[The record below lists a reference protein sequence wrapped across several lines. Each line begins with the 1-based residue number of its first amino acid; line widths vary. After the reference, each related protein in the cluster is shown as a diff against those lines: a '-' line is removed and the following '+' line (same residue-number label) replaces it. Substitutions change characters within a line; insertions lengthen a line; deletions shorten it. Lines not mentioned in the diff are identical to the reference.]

1 VAFALKTWNAQ
12 TNLKSKDQH
21 MATKKKAPAKKAVAK
36 KAPAKKA
43 PAKKAPAKKAP
54 VAKKAAAKKAVAK
67 KAPAKKAP
75 AKKAPAKK
83 AAVAAPAAK
92 PKAGVKAKMT
102 KTAILNDIAEST
114 NLSRAQVASVMD
126 ELESVIERHI
136 RKRSVGE
143 FTLPGLLKIKA
154 AKRPATKKRMG
165 RNPATGEE
173 IVIAAKPAT
182 TRVRISALKKLKDM
196 IA

>member
-1 VAFALKTWNAQ
+1 
-12 TNLKSKDQH
+12 
-21 MATKKKAPAKKAVAK
+21 MATQK

-43 PAKKAPAKKAP
+43 PARKAP
-54 VAKKAAAKKAVAK
+54 AKKAAAKKAPVK
-67 KAPAKKAP
+67 KAPVKKAA

-83 AAVAAPAAK
+83 AAVAAPVK
-92 PKAGVKAKMT
+92 KAPGIKAKMT
-102 KTAILNDIAEST
+102 KTAILNEIATNT
-114 NLSRAQVASVMD
+114 NLSRAQVNSVMD

-173 IVIAAKPAT
+173 IVIPAKPAT
-182 TRVRISALKKLKDM
+182 TRVRVTALKKLKDM
-196 IA
+196 IV

>member
-1 VAFALKTWNAQ
+1 
-12 TNLKSKDQH
+12 
-21 MATKKKAPAKKAVAK
+21 MATQ
-36 KAPAKKA
+36 
-43 PAKKAPAKKAP
+43 
-54 VAKKAAAKKAVAK
+54 
-67 KAPAKKAP
+67 KKAP

-83 AAVAAPAAK
+83 AAAKKAPAKKAAVKKAPVKKAVAKKAPAKKAAAAPVK
-92 PKAGVKAKMT
+92 KAPGIKAKMT
-102 KTAILNDIAEST
+102 KTAILNEIAT
-114 NLSRAQVASVMD
+114 NTTLSRAQVSSVMD

-173 IVIAAKPAT
+173 IVIPAKPAT
-182 TRVRISALKKLKDM
+182 TRVRVTALQKLKEM
-196 IA
+196 IV

>member
-1 VAFALKTWNAQ
+1 
-12 TNLKSKDQH
+12 
-21 MATKKKAPAKKAVAK
+21 MATQ
-36 KAPAKKA
+36 
-43 PAKKAPAKKAP
+43 
-54 VAKKAAAKKAVAK
+54 
-67 KAPAKKAP
+67 KKAP

-83 AAVAAPAAK
+83 AAVKKAPAKKAAAKKAPVKKAAAAPVK
-92 PKAGVKAKMT
+92 KAPGIKAKMN
-102 KTAILNDIAEST
+102 KTAILNEIATNT
-114 NLSRAQVASVMD
+114 NLSRAQVSSVMD

-173 IVIAAKPAT
+173 IVIPAKPAT
-182 TRVRISALKKLKDM
+182 TRVRVTALKKLKDM
-196 IA
+196 IV

>member
-1 VAFALKTWNAQ
+1 
-12 TNLKSKDQH
+12 
-21 MATKKKAPAKKAVAK
+21 MATQKKAPAKKAA
-36 KAPAKKA
+36 
-43 PAKKAPAKKAP
+43 
-54 VAKKAAAKKAVAK
+54 
-67 KAPAKKAP
+67 

-83 AAVAAPAAK
+83 AAVKKAPAKKAAAKKAPVKKAAAAPVK
-92 PKAGVKAKMT
+92 KAPSIKAKMT
-102 KTAILNDIAEST
+102 KTAVLNEIATNT
-114 NLSRAQVASVMD
+114 NLSRAQVSSVMD

-173 IVIAAKPAT
+173 IVIPAKPAT
-182 TRVRISALKKLKDM
+182 TRVRVTALKKLKDM
-196 IA
+196 IV

>member
-1 VAFALKTWNAQ
+1 
-12 TNLKSKDQH
+12 
-21 MATKKKAPAKKAVAK
+21 MATQK

-43 PAKKAPAKKAP
+43 PARKAP
-54 VAKKAAAKKAVAK
+54 AKKAAAKKAPVKKAPVKKAAAK

-83 AAVAAPAAK
+83 AAVAAPVK
-92 PKAGVKAKMT
+92 KAPGIKAKMT
-102 KTAILNDIAEST
+102 KTAILNEIATNT
-114 NLSRAQVASVMD
+114 NLSRAQVSSVMD

-136 RKRSVGE
+136 RKRSAGE

-154 AKRPATKKRMG
+154 ATRPATKKRMG

-173 IVIAAKPAT
+173 IVIPAKPAT
-182 TRVRISALKKLKDM
+182 TRVRVTALKKLKDM
-196 IA
+196 IV

>member
-1 VAFALKTWNAQ
+1 
-12 TNLKSKDQH
+12 
-21 MATKKKAPAKKAVAK
+21 MATQ
-36 KAPAKKA
+36 
-43 PAKKAPAKKAP
+43 
-54 VAKKAAAKKAVAK
+54 K

-83 AAVAAPAAK
+83 AAAKKAPVKKAAAKKAPAKKAAVAAPVK
-92 PKAGVKAKMT
+92 KAPGIKAKMT
-102 KTAILNDIAEST
+102 KTAILNEIATNT
-114 NLSRAQVASVMD
+114 NLSRAQVSSVMD

-136 RKRSVGE
+136 RKRSAGE

-173 IVIAAKPAT
+173 IVIPAKPAT
-182 TRVRISALKKLKDM
+182 TRVRGTALKKLKDM
-196 IA
+196 IV

>member
-1 VAFALKTWNAQ
+1 
-12 TNLKSKDQH
+12 
-21 MATKKKAPAKKAVAK
+21 MATQKKAP
-36 KAPAKKA
+36 
-43 PAKKAPAKKAP
+43 
-54 VAKKAAAKKAVAK
+54 AKKAAAKKAPVK
-67 KAPAKKAP
+67 KAPVKKAA

-83 AAVAAPAAK
+83 AAAAPVK
-92 PKAGVKAKMT
+92 KAPGIKAKMT
-102 KTAILNDIAEST
+102 KTAILNEIATNT
-114 NLSRAQVASVMD
+114 NLSRAQVSSVMD

-173 IVIAAKPAT
+173 IVIPAKPAT
-182 TRVRISALKKLKDM
+182 TRVRVTALKKLKDM
-196 IA
+196 IV

>member
-1 VAFALKTWNAQ
+1 
-12 TNLKSKDQH
+12 
-21 MATKKKAPAKKAVAK
+21 MATQ
-36 KAPAKKA
+36 
-43 PAKKAPAKKAP
+43 
-54 VAKKAAAKKAVAK
+54 
-67 KAPAKKAP
+67 KKAP

-83 AAVAAPAAK
+83 AAAKKAPVKKAAAKKAPAKKAAAAPVK
-92 PKAGVKAKMT
+92 KAPGIKAKMT
-102 KTAILNDIAEST
+102 KTGILNEIATNT
-114 NLSRAQVASVMD
+114 NLSRAQVSSVMD

-173 IVIAAKPAT
+173 IVIPAKPAT
-182 TRVRISALKKLKDM
+182 TRVRVTALKKLKDM
-196 IA
+196 IV

>member
-1 VAFALKTWNAQ
+1 
-12 TNLKSKDQH
+12 
-21 MATKKKAPAKKAVAK
+21 MATRKKAPAKKKAPAAKKTPAK
-36 KAPAKKA
+36 KAAVKKA

-54 VAKKAAAKKAVAK
+54 VKKAAVK
-67 KAPAKKAP
+67 KAPAAKKTP

-83 AAVAAPAAK
+83 AATSAAPAKRK
-92 PKAGVKAKMT
+92 PGINAKMT
-102 KTAILNDIAEST
+102 KTAILNEIAT
-114 NLSRAQVASVMD
+114 NTDLSRAQVASVLD
-126 ELESVIERHI
+126 ELESLIERHI
-136 RKRSVGE
+136 RKRAVGE

-182 TRVRISALKKLKDM
+182 TRVRVSALKKLKDM
-196 IA
+196 I

>member
-1 VAFALKTWNAQ
+1 
-12 TNLKSKDQH
+12 
-21 MATKKKAPAKKAVAK
+21 MATQKKAPAKKAA
-36 KAPAKKA
+36 
-43 PAKKAPAKKAP
+43 
-54 VAKKAAAKKAVAK
+54 
-67 KAPAKKAP
+67 

-83 AAVAAPAAK
+83 AAAAPVK
-92 PKAGVKAKMT
+92 KAPGIKAKMT
-102 KTAILNDIAEST
+102 KTAILNEIATNT
-114 NLSRAQVASVMD
+114 NLSRAQVSSVMD

-173 IVIAAKPAT
+173 IVIPAKPAT
-182 TRVRISALKKLKDM
+182 TRVRVTALKKLKDM
-196 IA
+196 IV

>member
-1 VAFALKTWNAQ
+1 
-12 TNLKSKDQH
+12 
-21 MATKKKAPAKKAVAK
+21 MATQ
-36 KAPAKKA
+36 
-43 PAKKAPAKKAP
+43 
-54 VAKKAAAKKAVAK
+54 
-67 KAPAKKAP
+67 KKAP

-83 AAVAAPAAK
+83 AAAKKAPAKKAAVKKAPVKKAAAKKAPAKKAAAAPVK
-92 PKAGVKAKMT
+92 KAPGIKAKMT
-102 KTAILNDIAEST
+102 KTAILNEIATNT
-114 NLSRAQVASVMD
+114 NLSRAQVSSVMD

-173 IVIAAKPAT
+173 IVIPAKPAT
-182 TRVRISALKKLKDM
+182 TRVRVTALKKLKDM
-196 IA
+196 IV

>member
-1 VAFALKTWNAQ
+1 
-12 TNLKSKDQH
+12 
-21 MATKKKAPAKKAVAK
+21 MATK
-36 KAPAKKA
+36 
-43 PAKKAPAKKAP
+43 
-54 VAKKAAAKKAVAK
+54 K

-83 AAVAAPAAK
+83 AAAKKAPAKKKTAAAPA
-92 PKAGVKAKMT
+92 VKRQPAVKTKMT
-102 KTAILNDIAEST
+102 KTAILNEIASNT
-114 NLSRAQVASVMD
+114 NLTRTQVSAVMD

-182 TRVRISALKKLKDM
+182 TRVRVTALKKLKDM
-196 IA
+196 IL

>member
-1 VAFALKTWNAQ
+1 
-12 TNLKSKDQH
+12 
-21 MATKKKAPAKKAVAK
+21 MATQ
-36 KAPAKKA
+36 
-43 PAKKAPAKKAP
+43 
-54 VAKKAAAKKAVAK
+54 K

-83 AAVAAPAAK
+83 AAAKKAPVKKAPVKKAPVKKAAAKKAPAKKAAVAAPVK
-92 PKAGVKAKMT
+92 KAPGIKAKMT
-102 KTAILNDIAEST
+102 KTAILNEIATNT
-114 NLSRAQVASVMD
+114 NLSRAQVSSVMD

-136 RKRSVGE
+136 RKRSAGE

-173 IVIAAKPAT
+173 IVIPAKPAT
-182 TRVRISALKKLKDM
+182 TRVRVTAIKKLKDM
-196 IA
+196 IV

>member
-1 VAFALKTWNAQ
+1 
-12 TNLKSKDQH
+12 
-21 MATKKKAPAKKAVAK
+21 MATQ
-36 KAPAKKA
+36 
-43 PAKKAPAKKAP
+43 
-54 VAKKAAAKKAVAK
+54 
-67 KAPAKKAP
+67 KKAP

-83 AAVAAPAAK
+83 AAAKKAPVKKAPVKKAAAKKAPAKKAAAAPVK
-92 PKAGVKAKMT
+92 KAPGIKAKMT
-102 KTAILNDIAEST
+102 KTAILNEIATNT
-114 NLSRAQVASVMD
+114 NLSRAQVSSVMD

-173 IVIAAKPAT
+173 IVIPAKPAT
-182 TRVRISALKKLKDM
+182 TRVRVTALKKLKDM
-196 IA
+196 IV